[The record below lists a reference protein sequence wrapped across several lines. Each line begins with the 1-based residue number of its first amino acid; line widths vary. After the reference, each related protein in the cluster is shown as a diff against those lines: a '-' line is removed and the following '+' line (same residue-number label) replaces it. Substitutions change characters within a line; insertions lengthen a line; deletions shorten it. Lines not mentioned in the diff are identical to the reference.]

1 MFANQRDIKSYFE
14 GVLENIDIIL
24 DNSFYK
30 DEDKEGLKYVK
41 LKIKDWYKIYMEKNT
56 LKGIEPDELK
66 KIDLEITDFFDKYVA
81 TESVKENYAE
91 RLLFDL
97 GQLET
102 KWKDEMLG
110 GNL

>member
-1 MFANQRDIKSYFE
+1 MIEKDIKSYFE

-30 DEDKEGLKYVK
+30 TEDKDGLKYVK
-41 LKIKDWYKIYMEKNT
+41 SKIKEWYKIYMKKNT
-56 LKGIEPDELK
+56 LKGIDPNELK
-66 KIDLEITDFFDKYVA
+66 KIDLEITDFFDKYIA
-81 TESVKENYAE
+81 TESVRENYAE

-97 GQLET
+97 GQLEM